1 MKLYFVRHGRTEW
14 NEEGRFQGASGDSP
28 LLNQSIQ
35 DIKLLGKHLQDI
47 RFDRIF
53 SSDLPR
59 AIHTTQ
65 IIQSQSLHPV
75 EIELQEALREWQLGR
90 LEGQKIT
97 LMEAIYPQQM
107 QAFRHNLALFNCRM
121 FEAESVY
128 KTTQR
133 VRELVQSL
141 QNQPYEHVLFVG
153 HGANLVASLRTLLGV
168 QPALIRDWG
177 GLANA
182 SLTIL
187 ETDDFSDFQLLSW
200 NDTSFL
206 DSVKVQPAHSQPL
219 QL

>member
-28 LLNQSIQ
+28 LLDQSIE
-35 DIKLLGKHLQDI
+35 DIETLGKHLQHI
-47 RFDRIF
+47 HFDRIF

-59 AIHTTQ
+59 ALHTAR
-65 IIQSQSLHPV
+65 IIQAQNLHPV
-75 EIELQEALREWQLGR
+75 KIEPQESLREWQLGR
-90 LEGQKIT
+90 LEGQKIAT
-97 LMEAIYPQQM
+97 MEAIYPQQIR
-107 QAFRHNLALFNCRM
+107 AFRHNLAKFNYDM

-133 VRELVQSL
+133 VAELVHSL
-141 QNQPYEHVLFVG
+141 KNQPYEHVLFVG

-168 QPALIRDWG
+168 SPAFIRDWG
-177 GLANA
+177 GLANG

-187 ETDDFSDFQLLSW
+187 ETDNFNDFQLLSW

-206 DSVKVQPAHSQPL
+206 ESVKVESIHS
-219 QL
+219 